1 LTIDDCCN
9 EAEIQTYR
17 RITVEKQE
25 NTCEDEGKKACISTA
40 SGWLLFEEREKINE
54 ELLKRFD

>member
-1 LTIDDCCN
+1 MTIVDFWN
-9 EAEIQTYR
+9 EAETQMYR
-17 RITVEKQE
+17 GIAVEKQE
-25 NTCEDEGKKACISTA
+25 NTCEDDGKKACISTA